1 MQASWIE
8 KVLPMPSGSAFRL
21 SNAKATTLKV
31 QSGLVW
37 ITEEGVDEDCFLQI
51 GEHYAVRGDGLV
63 IVSAESDARIGIADH
78 SNQVESIGAF
88 LHTFLKIAGNTQA
101 KRSW

>member
-1 MQASWIE
+1 MQASWIQ
-8 KVLPMPSGSAFRL
+8 KILPMPCGSALRL
-21 SNAKATTLKV
+21 NNAKDTTLKV
-31 QSGLVW
+31 QVGLVW
-37 ITEEGVDEDCFLQI
+37 ITEEGVDEDHFLRI

-78 SNQVESIGAF
+78 SKQVELIGAF
-88 LHTFLKIAGNTQA
+88 LHAFLKITGNAQT

>member
-1 MQASWIE
+1 MQASWIQ

-31 QSGLVW
+31 HSGLVW
-37 ITEEGVDEDCFLQI
+37 ITEEGVDEDHFLHFD
-51 GEHYAVRGDGLV
+51 EYYTVRGDGLV
-63 IVSAESDARIGIADH
+63 IISAESDARIGIADH
-78 SNQVESIGAF
+78 SKQVESIGAF
-88 LHTFLKIAGNTQA
+88 LHTFLKITGNAKT

>member
-1 MQASWIE
+1 
-8 KVLPMPSGSAFRL
+8 
-21 SNAKATTLKV
+21 
-31 QSGLVW
+31 
-37 ITEEGVDEDCFLQI
+37 VDEDCFLQI

-88 LHTFLKIAGNTQA
+88 FTYIFKNCWQHSGEAFLVRQRKDKCRPSIG
-101 KRSW
+101 